1 MPREVGALWQN
12 SQRHAEL
19 ASSDMIGTSRD
30 QHPGVLMADSHERN
44 MAYIAEF
51 HREKREQRRQIF
63 TLLFLGLLLCLLIL
77 QIHHPLNLG
86 IIASFGDLNIVWSR
100 FTERVLAPVT
110 SPSTFDFGID
120 SLGWIIGATATIL
133 VALVFSGRNPLGV
146 ERESQVMALDEL
158 LELLTF
164 LVGIAAAATMWMA
177 LHNVFFLTSDPDS
190 GPKFFLAM
198 LCLMLVIFS
207 VARQRDVAVQREIDE
222 FHLTT
227 SMRLHTHRWERMWG
241 IAVRN
246 RMLVQPRKIVKL
258 AIWWAGSGLI
268 FTLVTL
274 IPFSGFSPL
283 LLVGSALALVAIALA
298 TATLTALAVS
308 LYRSNPHPGVGL
320 GYALVLIVVVILTVV
335 SPLAA
340 AAVQNEKLLDSLLG
354 YFLWLTA
361 SVLLIFRKPQSA
373 HMGRLEYKI
382 AARPSNRLSHALVAC
397 FDGARE
403 CAYWIELRM
412 ETHRQKRYE
421 IKLARLEAGEVVDS
435 GV

>member
-1 MPREVGALWQN
+1 M
-12 SQRHAEL
+12 AESL
-19 ASSDMIGTSRD
+19 E
-30 QHPGVLMADSHERN
+30 HN
-44 MAYIAEF
+44 MAYVAEF

-63 TLLFLGLLLCLLIL
+63 TLLFLGWLLCLLIL
-77 QIHHPLNLG
+77 QIHHPLDAR

-100 FTERVLAPVT
+100 FTERLLAPFT
-110 SPSTFDFGID
+110 SPGMFDFGID

-146 ERESQVMALDEL
+146 ASESQVMALDEL

-177 LHNVFFLTSDPDS
+177 LHNVFFLPADPDS
-190 GPKFFLAM
+190 GPKFFLAL

-207 VARQRDVAVQREIDE
+207 VVRQRDAALQREIDE

-227 SMRLHTHRWERMWG
+227 SMRLHTRRWERMWG
-241 IAVRN
+241 VSTRN
-246 RMLVQPRKIVKL
+246 RMLVNPQKILKL
-258 AIWWAGSGLI
+258 ATWWAGSGLV

-274 IPFSGFSPL
+274 VPFSGFAPL
-283 LLVGSALALVAIALA
+283 QQVGSAAALIAIAAAAAFLIA
-298 TATLTALAVS
+298 AAVS

-320 GYALVLIVVVILTVV
+320 AYALVLIVIVVLTVV

-340 AAVQNEKLLDSLLG
+340 AAVQNEKVFDSLLG
-354 YFLWLTA
+354 YFLWLTP

-373 HMGRLEYKI
+373 HMGPVEYRM
-382 AARPSNRLSHALVAC
+382 AARPSNRFTRSVVAC

-412 ETHRQKRYE
+412 ETQRQKRYE
-421 IKLARLEAGEVVDS
+421 IKLVKIEAEESPAQDL
-435 GV
+435 